1 LRFSAPCQHPVS
13 SRGAVACNQ
22 SDFVFLG
29 KPCMGRTSA
38 SVVASL
44 HTSSVTAARFLS
56 EISRPLRRKDY
67 RTVTLLE
74 MYERPVSK
82 RPPAEHDGANAEECR
97 LAGKLIF

>member
-1 LRFSAPCQHPVS
+1 M
-13 SRGAVACNQ
+13 
-22 SDFVFLG
+22 D
-29 KPCMGRTSA
+29 
-38 SVVASL
+38 
-44 HTSSVTAARFLS
+44 ARFLT

-82 RPPAEHDGANAEECR
+82 RPLAEHDGANAEECR